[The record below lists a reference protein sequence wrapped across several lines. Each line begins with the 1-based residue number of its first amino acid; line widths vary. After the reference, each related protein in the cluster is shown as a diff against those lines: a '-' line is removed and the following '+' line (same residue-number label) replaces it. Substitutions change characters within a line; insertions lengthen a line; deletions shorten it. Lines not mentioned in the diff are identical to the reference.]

1 MLRYII
7 DHWLYV
13 ISLDKRTLL
22 KGNIAKPRTVKDG
35 GEIVVVVPKTLCY
48 MKTHSS
54 PLFFRLFYMPDKQ
67 QLINSRPPHVNNI
80 EISCILLASQEK

>member
-35 GEIVVVVPKTLCY
+35 GEIVGVVPK
-48 MKTHSS
+48 
-54 PLFFRLFYMPDKQ
+54 
-67 QLINSRPPHVNNI
+67 
-80 EISCILLASQEK
+80 IL